1 MSRSDLRGQ
10 FISEEVYDHLDASLK
25 AFSSLTGVPVTF
37 FSKKGE
43 IMDEYAPE
51 KKVCQLFRVYSHK
64 NSKCRSLLSFAGD
77 FSSGLGE
84 PYVFLCSAGLSN
96 IAVPL
101 VTEGNANGFFIA
113 GPFILKKL
121 RNTNL
126 RNFVRMNGMDE
137 TETDMIL
144 SFTEGMPVLSPDEVS
159 HLSLLFYNS
168 IISALGV
175 PGDYKGPR
183 KLYEEQILNSARIRK
198 SKKEKKDISF
208 PYDLEKQLS
217 EAMIR
222 GNSEKSEELM
232 LQIMDHLS
240 IVCLGDLDEIKTM
253 ALWVTATI
261 IKSLSDE
268 TRMQFGEFMDVD
280 LDIINRIN
288 DAESQEEL
296 TGTFS
301 SILEHLTKNMVSSV
315 YSGSSSLVAQG
326 LRMINSSFTGKIT
339 LSDVAS
345 GLHVNPTYFSSLF
358 SQEMG
363 KTFSDYIM
371 ELRISKAEDLLK
383 NTGLSILDAATA
395 SGFEDQ
401 SYFTKVFRKHTGLTP
416 GKYRK
421 QFSEQ

>member
-1 MSRSDLRGQ
+1 MSSTDLRGQ
-10 FISEEVYDHLDASLK
+10 FSSEEVFDHLDASLK
-25 AFSSLTGVPVTF
+25 AFSCMTGVPVTF

-43 IMDEYAPE
+43 IMDEYASE
-51 KKVCQLFRVYSHK
+51 KKVCNLFRVYSHK

-77 FSSGLGE
+77 FSSDLGE

-101 VTEGNANGFFIA
+101 VTEGSPSGFFIA

-126 RNFVRMNGMDE
+126 RKFVRMNGLDE
-137 TETDMIL
+137 TETDNIVN
-144 SFTEGMPVLSPDEVS
+144 FAKDMPVMTPDEVS

-183 KLYEEQILNSARIRK
+183 KLYEEQVLNSARIRK
-198 SKKEKKDISF
+198 TKKEQKDLSF
-208 PYDLEKQLS
+208 PYDLEKQLADS
-217 EAMIR
+217 ILM
-222 GNSEKSEELM
+222 GNAAGSEELM
-232 LQIMDHLS
+232 LAIMDRLS
-240 IVCLGDLDEIKTM
+240 VVCLGDLNEIKTM

-288 DAESQEEL
+288 NSDSQKEL
-296 TGTFS
+296 TETFR
-301 SILEHLTKNMVSSV
+301 SILDHLAKNMVSSV
-315 YSGSSSLVAQG
+315 YSGSSALITQG
-326 LRMINSSFTGKIT
+326 LRIINRSYTDKIT
-339 LSDVAS
+339 LSDIS
-345 GLHVNPTYFSSLF
+345 KSLHVNPTYFSSLF
-358 SQEMG
+358 TREMG
-363 KTFSDYIM
+363 KTFSEYLM
-371 ELRISKAEDLLK
+371 ELRISKAEELLK

-395 SGFEDQ
+395 SGFDDQ

-416 GKYRK
+416 GKYR
-421 QFSEQ
+421 EQHS